1 MLFALY
7 ALLSYLEFNVYPI
20 SYFSFNHSYINA
32 KCA

>member
-7 ALLSYLEFNVYPI
+7 ALLNYLEFNVYPI
-20 SYFSFNHSYINA
+20 SYLSYNPYVHA